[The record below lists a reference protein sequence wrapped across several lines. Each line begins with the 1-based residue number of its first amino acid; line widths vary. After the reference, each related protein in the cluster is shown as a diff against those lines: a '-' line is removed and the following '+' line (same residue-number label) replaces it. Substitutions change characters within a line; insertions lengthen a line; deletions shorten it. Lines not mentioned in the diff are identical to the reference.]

1 MDVITIVGI
10 GIVGCVLAILL
21 KQYKPEYGVVISLG
35 CGVALLGLI
44 AFGAAP
50 VVNTVQELLAKVD
63 LPLSYGETLVKS
75 LGICF
80 VTQLATDT
88 CKDAGESAIASK
100 VELGGK
106 LAVLLVTLPL
116 FEQILRLAME
126 MMSL

>member
-1 MDVITIVGI
+1 MDVITVVGI
-10 GIVGCVLAILL
+10 GVVGCVLAILL
-21 KQYKPEYGVVISLG
+21 KQYKPEYGVIISLG
-35 CGVALLGLI
+35 CGVLLLGLI

-50 VVNTVQELLAKVD
+50 VVNTVQELLAKVN